1 MLNNFTD
8 ILVAP
13 NKVFIRLKEKTT
25 WFLPWFFVV
34 LLVSSVQLGFFNLVD
49 SEYLLDQLVEQ
60 SLQPGIAENDLRA
73 TLQVQVDNKTLLIVS
88 SVIGVFIGSFIIM
101 ALKAAYFYYI
111 SKLSDKPISFKHWYS
126 IVVWC
131 AVPSIFSALAAW
143 VIMLGSNGMID
154 INALNPLNLNY
165 LLIRTEGEFSSFL
178 GAIDLIA
185 IWSLVLLVMAYK
197 SFTSCNTVIASIIV
211 FAPYILIF
219 GVWGAGIVF

>member
-1 MLNNFTD
+1 MPKADLSYVILYYLGYKCLLKVPGMLNNFTD

-60 SLQPGIAENDLRA
+60 SLQPGIAENGLRA
-73 TLQVQVDNKTLLIVS
+73 TLQAQVENKTLLIVS
-88 SVIGVFIGSFIIM
+88 SVIGVLIGSLIIM

-154 INALNPLNLNY
+154 INALNPLNLN
-165 LLIRTEGEFSSFL
+165 
-178 GAIDLIA
+178 
-185 IWSLVLLVMAYK
+185 
-197 SFTSCNTVIASIIV
+197 
-211 FAPYILIF
+211 
-219 GVWGAGIVF
+219 